1 MDVVRA
7 ARVEDGAC
15 RHMLAWRAGPGWRMI
30 GSAVLGGGLGERA
43 WVLNAQ
49 VRPGYDRMDPQAH
62 LGELARGLGL
72 SGPGMGLLTAASV
85 DAFVHAEDDGVEAVV
100 TAGLGVPTWA
110 AAPDYV
116 PAPYRPGT
124 INILAA
130 VPAALADAALV
141 NCVTTATEA
150 KVQALLDAGYDCSG
164 TASDAVCIAARVP
177 AAPGRGRQQ
186 PEPFGGPRSR
196 WGARLARAVYE
207 AVYQAAVADVAR
219 RAAGEPA
226 VHLATTE
233 ACTAPARPSAGRLVS
248 SSTWSDLR
256 SARTP

>member
-15 RHMLAWRAGPGWRMI
+15 RHMLAWRAGAGWRMV
-30 GSAVLGGGLGERA
+30 SSSVLGGGLGERR

-49 VRPGYDRMDPQAH
+49 VRPGYDRMDPEAH
-62 LGELARGLGL
+62 LRELAGGLGL
-72 SGPGMGLLTAASV
+72 RGPGVGLMTAASV
-85 DAFVHAEDDGVEAVV
+85 DAFVHAVDGEVEAVV

-124 INILAA
+124 INIIAA
-130 VPAALADAALV
+130 VPAALTDAALV
-141 NCVTTATEA
+141 NCIGTATEA

-164 TASDAVCIAARVP
+164 TASDAVCIAARA
-177 AAPGRGRQQ
+177 AAPADGDGAQ

-196 WGARLARAVYE
+196 WGARLARAVYA
-207 AVYQAAVADVAR
+207 AVYRAASEDVAR
-219 RAAGEPA
+219 RALGEP
-226 VHLATTE
+226 TTHAE
-233 ACTAPARPSAGRLVS
+233 TVQACTDQLLSTVS
-248 SSTWSDLR
+248 SS
-256 SARTP
+256 PG